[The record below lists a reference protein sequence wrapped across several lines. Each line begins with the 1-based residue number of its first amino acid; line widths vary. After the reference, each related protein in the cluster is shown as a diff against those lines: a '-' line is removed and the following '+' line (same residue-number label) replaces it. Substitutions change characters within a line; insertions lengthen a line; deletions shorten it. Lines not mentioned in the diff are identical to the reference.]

1 MPELPEVETVRRS
14 LVDHVV
20 GRRIVSARVGSFVG
34 VLGPAGDAVLPAMIG
49 RTFTGLR
56 RRGKYLIA
64 DLDDRTALLIH
75 LRMTGSLQVAV
86 ATDPPIRFEHLAI
99 GLDDGAELRFADQRK
114 FGRVLH
120 VDRDLLRALDR
131 RLGPEPLSTAFTADR
146 LGEMILGRRGK
157 VKSLLLDQHLI
168 AGLGNIYV
176 DEALFRARIHPERS
190 GADLSRDEVTRL
202 HRAIRSSLRQ
212 GIAHNGTTFSSFQD
226 GYGNRGDN
234 AQNLQVYG
242 KGRRGDACPRCG
254 RPLTLAIV
262 GGRSS
267 HYCANCQRPPAEDRP
282 GIDEPAPAS
291 NGRSGPE

>member
-14 LVDHVV
+14 LFGRVT
-20 GRRIVSARVGSFVG
+20 GRRIVSARVGTFVG
-34 VLGPAGDAVLPAMIG
+34 VLGPAGEAVLLALIG
-49 RTFTGLR
+49 RVFTGLR

-64 DLDDRTALLIH
+64 DLDDGTALLVH
-75 LRMTGSLQVAV
+75 LRMTGSLQIA
-86 ATDPPIRFEHLAI
+86 ASAEPPIRFEHLAL
-99 GLDDGAELRFADQRK
+99 GLDDGNDLRFADQRK

-120 VDRDLLRALDR
+120 VDLDLLRALDR
-131 RLGPEPLSTAFTADR
+131 RLGPEPLSATFTADR
-146 LGEMILGRRGK
+146 LRQSLRGRRGK

-176 DEALFRARIHPERS
+176 DEALFRSRIHPERP
-190 GADLSRDEVTRL
+190 GADLSYEEIGHL
-202 HRAIRSSLRQ
+202 HRAIRASLRQ

-234 AQNLQVYG
+234 SRNLRVYG

-254 RPLTLAIV
+254 LPVSLAVV

-267 HYCANCQRPPAEDRP
+267 HFCATCQPLA
-282 GIDEPAPAS
+282 A
-291 NGRSGPE
+291 GPEGGGPTERAGRPHDV